1 MADFMIRFILC
12 NIAVMGITGLLFFI
26 KGILK
31 NSLSCRMQ
39 YNLWFIW
46 LGLLTVPFIPFRFP
60 GFSQIAAWFKG
71 FGFSPASV
79 SESVIKNVSV
89 IAPMTDTI
97 RINDLALSV
106 NSKTFS
112 VAGLVLFGIWI
123 VGIFVMTGL
132 TAKSVLY
139 LHAFK
144 NSTLPLQT
152 PKVRSLYEQCLK
164 ETNITKNIPVYSTA
178 YLKSPVM
185 AGLFTP
191 CIYLPIHLISDCQE
205 SELRYILLHELQHY
219 RYKDAFANALMNLA
233 GIIYWFNP
241 VIRLALKAM
250 RSDREIA
257 CDASVLKL
265 LEEDSYGDY
274 GNTLIN
280 FAEKVSQVPS
290 PFTSGLGGNKKQIK
304 RRILRIASYE
314 KPTFL
319 KKLKSMT
326 AFMLTAALLLGF
338 APALSTYGAE
348 NNHYQWD
355 ISSVNIS
362 YPDLSAYFG
371 EYEGSFV
378 LYDSKN
384 DVFHIYDMEHAAL
397 RVSPDSTY
405 KIYDALFGLE
415 EGIITPKDSFIAWNK
430 ETYPFEAWNAGQ
442 TLESAMEASVNWYF
456 QSIDQQL
463 TASGIYSYI
472 RQIEYGNENVSGPL
486 SSYWLESSLKISPIE
501 QVELLIKLQNN
512 SWGFSSENI
521 NAVKDSICLF
531 SSDAGKFY
539 GKTGTGRVD
548 GHDVN
553 GWFIGYVETADNTYY
568 FAANIGADTKAA
580 GSIAAEITISILSDM
595 NIWKGSIID
604 SPDA

>member
-26 KGILK
+26 KGLLK

-46 LGLLTVPFIPFRFP
+46 LGLLTVPFIPFRLP
-60 GFSQIAAWFKG
+60 GFSRIASWFKD
-71 FGFSPASV
+71 FNFSPASV
-79 SESVIKNVSV
+79 SETVIKNVSV
-89 IAPMTDTI
+89 IDSMTDTI
-97 RINDLALSV
+97 GINDLALSV
-106 NSKTFS
+106 SSKTFS
-112 VAGLVLFGIWI
+112 IAGLVLFGIWS

-132 TAKSVLY
+132 TVKSALY
-139 LHAFK
+139 LRTFK
-144 NSTLPLQT
+144 KSALPLQN
-152 PKVRSLYEQCLK
+152 PKVRSLYGQCLK

-205 SELRYILLHELQHY
+205 SGLRYILLHELQHY
-219 RYKDAFANALMNLA
+219 KYKDAFANALMNLA
-233 GIIYWFNP
+233 GIFYWFNP

-250 RSDREIA
+250 RNDRELA

-265 LEEDSYGDY
+265 LEEDSYEDY

-314 KPTFL
+314 RPTFL

-338 APALSTYGAE
+338 APALSIYGAE
-348 NNHYQWD
+348 SIHYQWD

-430 ETYPFEAWNAGQ
+430 EAYPFEAWNAGQ

-456 QSIDQQL
+456 QSIDEQL
-463 TASGIYSYI
+463 TTSGIYSYI
-472 RQIEYGNENVSGPL
+472 RQIGYGNENVSGPL

-531 SSDAGKFY
+531 SSNAGKFY

-568 FAANIGADTKAA
+568 FAANIGADTKAS
-580 GSIAAEITISILSDM
+580 GSIAAEITLSILSDM

>member
-1 MADFMIRFILC
+1 MADFMILFILC
-12 NIAVMGITGLLFFI
+12 NIAVIGITGLLFLI
-26 KGILK
+26 KGLLK

-46 LGLLTVPFIPFRFP
+46 LGLLTVPFIPFRLP
-60 GFSQIAAWFKG
+60 GFSQIASWFKG
-71 FGFSPASV
+71 FNFSPASV

-112 VAGLVLFGIWI
+112 IAGLALFGIWI
-123 VGIFVMTGL
+123 AGILIMIGL
-132 TAKSVLY
+132 TIKSALY
-139 LHAFK
+139 LHTFK
-144 NSTLPLQT
+144 KSALPLQN

-164 ETNITKNIPVYSTA
+164 ETNIPKNIPVYSTA

-219 RYKDAFANALMNLA
+219 KYKDAFANALMNLA
-233 GIIYWFNP
+233 GIFYWFNP

-250 RSDREIA
+250 RSDMEIA

-265 LEEDSYGDY
+265 LEEDSYEDY

-280 FAEKVSQVPS
+280 FAKKVSQVPS

-304 RRILRIASYE
+304 RRILRIASYK

-338 APALSTYGAE
+338 APALSTYRAE

-362 YPDLSAYFG
+362 YPDLSAYFK

-384 DVFHIYDMEHAAL
+384 DAFHIYDMEHAAL

-430 ETYPFEAWNAGQ
+430 EAYPFEAWNAGQ
-442 TLESAMEASVNWYF
+442 TLESAMDASVNWYF
-456 QSIDQQL
+456 QSIDEQL
-463 TASGIYSYI
+463 TTSGIYSYI
-472 RQIEYGNENVSGPL
+472 RQIGYGNENVSGPL

-553 GWFIGYVETADNTYY
+553 GWFIGYVETPDNTYY

-580 GSIAAEITISILSDM
+580 GSIAAEITLSILSDM
-595 NIWKGSIID
+595 SIWNGSIID